1 MAIVSLTSLII
12 LIIFI
17 ILTANTPLSL
27 GCGIL
32 SIALL
37 GSLIIASSSSSW
49 LAIFTFLIYIGGLLV
64 LFIYF
69 TATIPNQRIQQKVWW
84 KLSLISLFIPAS
96 IIWLPII
103 NSPTPNKIFYILD
116 SINLTLYLFLILVLL
131 LTLVASVKLT
141 QTNRAPIRKFNV

>member
-1 MAIVSLTSLII
+1 MAIVSLTSIII

-37 GSLIIASSSSSW
+37 GSLIIASSSSW

-69 TATIPNQRIQQKVWW
+69 TATIPNQRIQQKIWW
-84 KLSLISLFIPAS
+84 KLSLAFLSIPAS
-96 IIWLPII
+96 IIWFPILT
-103 NSPTPNKIFYILD
+103 SPSYNKIFSILD
-116 SINLTLYLFLILVLL
+116 SINSTLYLFLIIVLL
-131 LTLVASVKLT
+131 LTLIASVKLT